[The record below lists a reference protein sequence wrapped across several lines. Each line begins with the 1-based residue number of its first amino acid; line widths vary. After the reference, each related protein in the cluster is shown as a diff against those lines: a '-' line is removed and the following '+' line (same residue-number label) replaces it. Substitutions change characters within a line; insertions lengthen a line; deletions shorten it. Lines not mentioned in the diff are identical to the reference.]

1 MLARSTGCELASAR
15 PNGAG
20 DAHTVR
26 ELGGALE
33 EVDAATHAVVLR
45 LACAKSIAPKSEL
58 SLCDA

>member
-1 MLARSTGCELASAR
+1 
-15 PNGAG
+15 
-20 DAHTVR
+20 VR